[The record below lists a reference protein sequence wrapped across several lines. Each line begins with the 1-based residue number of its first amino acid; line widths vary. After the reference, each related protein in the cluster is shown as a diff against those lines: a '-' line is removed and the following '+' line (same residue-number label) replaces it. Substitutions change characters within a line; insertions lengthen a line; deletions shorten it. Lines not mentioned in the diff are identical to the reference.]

1 MTKRSNSTLAYW
13 VSAARLRTLPLAF
26 AVIALGGGL
35 ASFHEKNS
43 FEISIFLLAL
53 LTSFSYQ
60 VLSNYANDLGDGL
73 RGTDAEKK
81 GEQRAIASGLI
92 SIKAMKKAVLVFTWL
107 ALISGATLITLAF
120 TSIELQIIFHV
131 LNLAAIWAARSY
143 TMGSNP
149 YAYWGGGDLFVLV
162 FFGYLGVLGSEA
174 LFTESFFWVDLLPA
188 TVAGVGSAAVL
199 TLNNLRDFEGDA
211 KHGKITLVVRYGEK
225 WGRGYFK
232 TLVAIA
238 ILSSLSFG
246 IYAAISLQHSAPLVV
261 FLVFLFALR
270 QVLKKFVVAHD
281 PESLD
286 PLLKPMALVT
296 LLYCVGTALSVGI
309 L

>member
-1 MTKRSNSTLAYW
+1 MTKNSNPSLKTW
-13 VSAARLRTLPLAF
+13 IVAARLRTLPLAF

-35 ASFHEKNS
+35 ASFHDKGS
-43 FEISIFLLAL
+43 FDISIFLLAI

-73 RGTDAEKK
+73 RGTDAQKK
-81 GEQRAIASGLI
+81 GEQRAIASGAI
-92 SIKAMKKAVLVFTWL
+92 SVMAMKNAVTVFSIL
-107 ALISGATLITLAF
+107 ALVSGATLITLAF
-120 TSIELQIIFHV
+120 SSLWIQVVFHV

-149 YAYWGGGDLFVLV
+149 YAYWGGGDLFVLL
-162 FFGYLGVLGSEA
+162 FFGYLGVLGSAA
-174 LFTESFFWVDLLPA
+174 LFTESFYWVDMLPA

-199 TLNNLRDFEGDA
+199 TLNNLRDLEGDA
-211 KHGKITLVVRYGEK
+211 AHGKITLVVRYGEK

-232 TLVAIA
+232 SLIAIA
-238 ILSSLSFG
+238 ILASLSFG
-246 IYAAISLQHSAPLVV
+246 LYAAIAQQHSAPLVV

-270 QVLKKFVVAHD
+270 VVLRKFVKAQT
-281 PESLD
+281 PESID

-296 LLYCVGTALSVGI
+296 LLYCVGTALSIGI